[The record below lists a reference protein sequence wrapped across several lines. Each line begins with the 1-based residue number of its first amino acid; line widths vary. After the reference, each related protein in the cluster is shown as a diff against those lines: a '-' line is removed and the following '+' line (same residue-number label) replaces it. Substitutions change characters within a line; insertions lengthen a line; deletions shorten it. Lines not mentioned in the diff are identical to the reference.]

1 MTRLQSLR
9 NRREIL
15 IQANSVNMYVTAGH
29 PKSEKY
35 YKVLLAIRKEIN
47 AIECVNVHPVKVG
60 MTVSDLFRMDEKN
73 RAKNPNEIEVKNYT
87 IVKQNKNG

>member
-15 IQANSVNMYVTAGH
+15 IKANSVNRYVEAGH
-29 PKSEKY
+29 PKCEKY

-47 AIECVNVHPVKVG
+47 AIECVNVHRMRFA
-60 MTVSDLFRMDEKN
+60 MTVSDLFKMDEKN
-73 RAKNPNEIEVKNYT
+73 RAI
-87 IVKQNKNG
+87 NKNKIY

>member
-15 IQANSVNMYVTAGH
+15 IQANSINMYVTAGH
-29 PKSEKY
+29 PKGEKY

-47 AIECVNVHPVKVG
+47 SLECANVHPIKVG
-60 MTVSDLFRMDEKN
+60 MTVSDLFKMDEKN
-73 RAKNPNEIEVKNYT
+73 RAI
-87 IVKQNKNG
+87 NKNKIY